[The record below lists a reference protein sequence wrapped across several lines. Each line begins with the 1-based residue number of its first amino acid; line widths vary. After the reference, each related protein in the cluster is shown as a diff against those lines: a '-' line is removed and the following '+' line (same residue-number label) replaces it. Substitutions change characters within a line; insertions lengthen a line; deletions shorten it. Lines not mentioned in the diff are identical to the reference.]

1 LLQVVQNYKNGI
13 ISLDEVPE
21 PLCKTGGVLVHNV
34 ASLISP
40 GTEKLMIEMGQKS
53 LVGKARARPDLV
65 RQAWAKAQKEGFV
78 TVFKEAMNRLDEP
91 FPLGYSAAGAVLDVG
106 AGVQGFRP
114 GDRVAVTGA
123 RFASHAEMIWV
134 PENLCV
140 PIPEGVDFE
149 AAAFVM
155 LGGIAL
161 HGVREAGLTL
171 GETAV
176 VIGLGLLGLLSLQ
189 LLAAQGC
196 RVIGVDLDRR
206 KCELARELGAELA
219 LVTGE
224 DDVEETVVNLTHGL
238 GADAVLI
245 TAASRDP
252 RPVRMAEAVARERA
266 RLVLVGVAELILTRK
281 AFWDKELT
289 FTVSKAAGPGSLQPL
304 YEAKGFDYPLSLV
317 RWTARRNLAAFLDL
331 VARGRVQVDRLIT
344 HRFPIEKALEA
355 YDLILKNREP
365 YIGVVLN
372 YPQPDRH
379 ETGEALTAADK
390 ATLPRK
396 VWLKPAATT
405 SQSANPQ
412 AIGLIGGGMFT
423 KNILLP
429 ALKKIPG
436 LTLMGAATTTGVTAQ
451 HIAKKFGFAY
461 ATTDCQE
468 ILKDKTIGSVIITTR
483 HNSHA
488 TLVLEALAAGKHVLV
503 EKPLCLT
510 SEELEEI
517 EAAYDGSRLLMV
529 GFNRRFAPLARQVK
543 AMVAG
548 RTTPLMMTYRVNA
561 GYIPG
566 DHWVHDPEVGGG
578 RLRGEV
584 CHFIDFL
591 HFMTDS
597 ETASVKVET
606 ISGATG
612 KYRYDDN
619 LTVNLT
625 FKDGSTGTILYTAK
639 GPKAFS
645 RERFELF
652 CEDSATVLE
661 DFRRIQLIQGGR
673 TRKIRK
679 FSMDMGYQAELEFFT
694 KAVGE
699 PENFPKLFL
708 DYAASTQATLK
719 AAAALRDGQTQGR

>member
-1 LLQVVQNYKNGI
+1 MKQIIQSYKNGNI
-13 ISLDEVPE
+13 NLVEVPE
-21 PLCKTGGVLVHNV
+21 TPGKAGGVLVRTV

-53 LVGKARARPDLV
+53 LLGKARARPDLV
-65 RQAWAKAQKEGFV
+65 RQVWAKAQKEGFV
-78 TVFKEAMNRLDEP
+78 SVFKEAMNRLDEP
-91 FPLGYSAAGAVLDVG
+91 LPLGYSAAGVVLEVG
-106 AGVQGFRP
+106 AGVQGFKP
-114 GDRVAVTGA
+114 GDRVAAAGA
-123 RFASHAEMIWV
+123 GFASHAEVIWV
-134 PENLCV
+134 PENLCA
-140 PIPEGVDFE
+140 PIPDGLDFE
-149 AAAFVM
+149 AAAFCM
-155 LGGIAL
+155 LGAIAL
-161 HGVREAGLTL
+161 NGVRQAEVTL

-196 RVIGVDLDRR
+196 RVIGVDLDRQ
-206 KCELARELGAELA
+206 KCELARELGADLA
-219 LVTGE
+219 LIPGQ
-224 DDVEETVVNLTHGL
+224 DDVEEAVANSTHGR
-238 GADAVLI
+238 GTDAVII
-245 TAASRDP
+245 TAASSDP
-252 RPVRMAEAVARERA
+252 RPVRLAEALARERA
-266 RLVLVGVAELILTRK
+266 RLVLVGVAELSLTRK

-317 RWTARRNLAAFLDL
+317 RWTERRNLAAFLDL

-344 HRFPIEKALEA
+344 HRFPIDQALEA
-355 YDLILKNREP
+355 YDLILKNQEP

-372 YPQPDRH
+372 YPQPDRPAA
-379 ETGEALTAADK
+379 GQALADADK
-390 ATLPRK
+390 AALLRK
-396 VWLKPAATT
+396 VWLKPAATI

-429 ALKKIPG
+429 ALRKVPG
-436 LTLMGAATTTGVTAQ
+436 ITLIGAATTTGVTVQ

-461 ATTDCQE
+461 ATTDYQE

-488 TLVLEALAAGKHVLV
+488 TLVLEALTAGKHVLV

-517 EAAYDGSRLLMV
+517 SAAYDGSRLLMV

-566 DHWVHDPEVGGG
+566 EHWVHDPEVGGG

-597 ETASVKVET
+597 EMASVNVES

-619 LTVNLT
+619 LIINLN

-652 CEDSATVLE
+652 CEDSAAVLE
-661 DFRRIQLIQGGR
+661 DFRRAQLIQGGR
-673 TRKIRK
+673 TRKISK
-679 FSMDMGYQAELEFFT
+679 FSIDMGYQAELEFFA

-708 DYAASTQATLK
+708 DYAASTRATLK
-719 AAAALRDGQTQGR
+719 AAAALSAGQTQEM

>member
-1 LLQVVQNYKNGI
+1 MA
-13 ISLDEVPE
+13 EVPQTGA
-21 PLCKTGGVLVHNV
+21 KTGGILIQTR

-40 GTEKLMIEMGQKS
+40 GTEKMMIEMGQKS
-53 LVGKARARPDLV
+53 LLGKARARPDLV
-65 RQAWAKAQKEGFV
+65 RQVWAKAQKEGFIS
-78 TVFKEAMNRLDEP
+78 VFKEAMNRLDEP
-91 FPLGYSAAGAVLDVG
+91 LPLGYSAAGVVLEVG
-106 AGVQGFRP
+106 AGVQGFKP
-114 GDRVAVTGA
+114 GDRVAAAGA
-123 RFASHAEMIWV
+123 GFASHAEMIWV

-149 AAAFVM
+149 EAAFVM

-176 VIGLGLLGLLSLQ
+176 VIGLGLLGLLSVQ
-189 LLAAQGC
+189 LLTAQGC
-196 RVIGVDLDRR
+196 RVIGVDLDRQ
-206 KCELARELGAELA
+206 KCELARELGADLA
-219 LVTGE
+219 LIPGQ
-224 DDVEETVVNLTHGL
+224 DGVEEAVANSTHGR
-238 GADAVLI
+238 GADAVII

-252 RPVRMAEAVARERA
+252 RPVRLAEAVARERA
-266 RLVLVGVAELILTRK
+266 RLVLVGVAELSLTRK
-281 AFWDKELT
+281 AFWEKELR
-289 FTVSKAAGPGSLQPL
+289 FTVSKAAGPGSLEPL
-304 YEAKGFDYPLSLV
+304 YEAKGFDYPQSLV
-317 RWTARRNLAAFLDL
+317 RWTERRNLAAFLDL
-331 VARGRVQVDRLIT
+331 VARGRVQLKKLIT
-344 HRFPIEKALEA
+344 QRFPIGQALEA

-365 YIGVVLN
+365 YIGVVLS
-372 YPQPDRH
+372 YPQPEKQ
-379 ETGEALTAADK
+379 ETEEALAAAEK
-390 ATLPRK
+390 AALPRK
-396 VWLKPAATT
+396 VWLQPGAST
-405 SQSANPQ
+405 SQPANPQ

-461 ATTDCQE
+461 ATTDYQE

-488 TLVLEALAAGKHVLV
+488 ALVLAALAAGKHVLV

-517 EAAYDGSRLLMV
+517 SAAYDGSRLLMV
-529 GFNRRFAPLARQVK
+529 GFNRRFAPLAQPVK

-548 RTTPLMMTYRVNA
+548 RTTPLMMTYRVNG

-597 ETASVKVET
+597 ETASVRVET

-619 LTVNLT
+619 LIINLT

-652 CEDSATVLE
+652 CEDSAAVLE
-661 DFRRIQLIQGGR
+661 DFRRAQLIQSGR

-679 FSMDMGYQAELEFFT
+679 FSMDMGYQAELEFFI

-699 PENFPKLFL
+699 PENFAKLFL
-708 DYAASTQATLK
+708 NYAASTRATLE
-719 AAAALRDGQTQGR
+719 AAAALRTGQTHGR